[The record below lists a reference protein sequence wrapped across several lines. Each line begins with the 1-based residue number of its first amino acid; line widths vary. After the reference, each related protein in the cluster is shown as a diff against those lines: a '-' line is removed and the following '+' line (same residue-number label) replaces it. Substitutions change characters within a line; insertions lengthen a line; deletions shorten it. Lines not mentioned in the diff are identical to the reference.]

1 MRHTLSVLFENEFN
15 AIPRIVGLFS
25 GRGYSID
32 SISIGAAEEPG
43 LTRATITTTG
53 DEQIIEQIAKH
64 LNKLVDVVKVI
75 DLTFEPF
82 VERELALIKVHST
95 AATRAEIVQIVDIFR
110 AKIIDIS
117 GKTMTVEITGKA
129 DKVDAAIVMLRPFGI
144 REIARTGAVAL
155 KREFQAQA

>member
-32 SISIGAAEEPG
+32 SISIGSAEEPG

-53 DEQIIEQIAKH
+53 EEQVIEQIAKH

-95 AATRAEIVQIVDIFR
+95 AATRAEIVQIADIFR

-129 DKVDAAIVMLRPFGI
+129 DKVDAAIGMLRPFGI

-155 KREFQAQA
+155 KREFVGQT